1 MASDPKID
9 SVNMKVC
16 NDENIHDVKQTFVHD
31 TAASQSPSDLNSF
44 QVKANNLKEPK
55 LDISSKLNILRSK
68 WDKCVLDTSE
78 YLVANQSYAFFP
90 PSFGLNAVISL
101 DLTIML

>member
-16 NDENIHDVKQTFVHD
+16 NNVKQSFEHD

-68 WDKCVLDTSE
+68 
-78 YLVANQSYAFFP
+78 
-90 PSFGLNAVISL
+90 
-101 DLTIML
+101 